1 MIGVK
6 AGSWMPSSRYQSG
19 WLSITS
25 ASRRDSFSCSTDD
38 LNLLSDS
45 YSIFFVNPAILSKNT
60 PHHGLL
66 DKLNLHYT
74 SSFAST
80 VLISAFC

>member
-6 AGSWMPSSRYQSG
+6 AGSWVPSSRYPSG

-25 ASRRDSFSCSTDD
+25 VSRRDSFSCSTDD
-38 LNLLSDS
+38 LDLLSDL
-45 YSIFFVNPAILSKNT
+45 YNIIFVNPAILLKNT
-60 PHHGLL
+60 PHLGLL

-74 SSFAST
+74 SSLASM
-80 VLISAFC
+80 VLVSAFC